1 MIYTYKAKVID
12 VYDGDT
18 ITVDIDLGFN
28 IWKRNEKIRLASINA
43 PEVRGKNKD
52 KGIVVRDYL
61 RLLIL
66 NREVTLK
73 TIKDKK
79 EKYGRYLGIIF
90 LNEENINNK
99 LLEEN
104 LVKEY
109 KK

>member
-79 EKYGRYLGIIF
+79 EKYGRYLGVIF